1 MESSLASTNILLID
15 DDRDSLTTFETL
27 LSNKGYSVETA
38 ETGTQALEK
47 SRKKKF
53 DLALID
59 ITLPDMEGTKL
70 LNTLSSCSE
79 MRRIIITGKATF
91 DNAVDALNLGADA
104 YLMKPVNPEN
114 LLKVIEEQLQ
124 EKLDQS
130 LVTQER
136 LSQYIQ
142 DRRDDFVS
150 IVKDSLN
157 SLLGESTAKTTIFYL
172 GGEESLKDP
181 KKLEANLRSLFD
193 VGAER
198 VLDEILK
205 NMERLRSSEERK

>member
-15 DDRDSLTTFETL
+15 DDIDSLTTFETL

-38 ETGTQALEK
+38 ETGAQALEK

-70 LNTLSSCSE
+70 LNTLSSSSE
-79 MRRIIITGKATF
+79 MRKIIITGKGTF

-104 YLMKPVNPEN
+104 YLMKPVNPVN

-130 LVTQER
+130 QSLPSEIDELTRELEKVTTTVNVESE
-136 LSQYIQ
+136 LAAHKAGMTSG
-142 DRRDDFVS
+142 D
-150 IVKDSLN
+150 KN
-157 SLLGESTAKTTIFYL
+157 SLPE
-172 GGEESLKDP
+172 
-181 KKLEANLRSLFD
+181 
-193 VGAER
+193 
-198 VLDEILK
+198 
-205 NMERLRSSEERK
+205 